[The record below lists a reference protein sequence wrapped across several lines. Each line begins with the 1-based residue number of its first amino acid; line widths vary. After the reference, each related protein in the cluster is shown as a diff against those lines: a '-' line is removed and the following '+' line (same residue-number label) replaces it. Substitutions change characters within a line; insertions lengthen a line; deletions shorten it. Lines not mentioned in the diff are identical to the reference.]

1 MDWEPAEGY
10 GMDVDEKGPVDGP
23 MHMTQEP
30 FSSDCDVYMAP
41 TTPVQ
46 EEVHMASPIL
56 TSQPPTISEIDCSS
70 LGFFLPS
77 LEMKTKSIVFP
88 PFNIHAVPRQALE
101 PRISPRKTKLVPLD
115 DSPFIYVPAVAT
127 YQAESPAMSSASSQ
141 GDTYTSAVHNHNHFP
156 SKPVYCPVTPSPAYS
171 RPTLRGVSPIL
182 TPVMPIDI
190 LEIGDTRA
198 ATPSPL
204 IENTSSAGW
213 PDIMADSGDIV
224 PNVVCTLWID
234 EQDITPST
242 PRPVVAETNAPEWTV
257 DEDATPLSPILETT
271 TPFDWPEITISQQY
285 FDWGV
290 DLIDLSSPDFNSP
303 NSDKD
308 DSILR
313 AFGGSSL
320 EDLDWILNGF
330 YATSVA
336 DACNE
341 YNNASNSFE
350 AMFVPAPPDNFSPV
364 SPYDWAVSEAGPNLI
379 SFDSAH
385 DLRHNMHSGSF
396 ELPSKSG
403 DVIQIESNGL
413 FQTSTPS
420 RSAYEKLPDVQS
432 HSLSDPLVIFSK
444 VAYTVER
451 NAPRSTKTDASTQ
464 TEELPAATY
473 STFFKMIWFSIT
485 MFIYSIR
492 ISLTAPVFALCEI
505 FSLSEVEP
513 RFYFWLE
520 RCGRFE
526 KCSAH
531 YHFRHLRSSIPCGQ
545 CLSRLWYSSLHYL

>member
-1 MDWEPAEGY
+1 
-10 GMDVDEKGPVDGP
+10 MDVDEKGPVDVP
-23 MHMTQEP
+23 MYMTQEP

-41 TTPVQ
+41 TTPAQQ

-56 TSQPPTISEIDCSS
+56 TSQPPIISEIDCSS
-70 LGFFLPS
+70 LRFSLPP
-77 LEMKTKSIVFP
+77 LEMKMKPIVFP

-101 PRISPRKTKLVPLD
+101 SRISPRKTKLVSLD
-115 DSPFIYVPAVAT
+115 DSSSIYVPAIAT

-141 GDTYTSAVHNHNHFP
+141 GDTYTSAVHNRNHFP
-156 SKPVYCPVTPSPAYS
+156 SKPVYCPVAPLPAYYI
-171 RPTLRGVSPIL
+171 PTLQGVSPIL

-190 LEIGDTRA
+190 LEMGDTRA

-204 IENTSSAGW
+204 VESSSSAEW
-213 PDIMADSGDIV
+213 PDRMADSGDIA
-224 PNVVCTLWID
+224 PSVVCTPWID

-242 PRPVVAETNAPEWTV
+242 PRPVVAETNAPERTV
-257 DEDATPLSPILETT
+257 DEDATPLSPILEAT

-290 DLIDLSSPDFNSP
+290 DLINLSSPDFDSP

-320 EDLDWILNGF
+320 EDLDWILDGF
-330 YATSVA
+330 HATSVA

-341 YNNASNSFE
+341 YNNSFE
-350 AMFVPAPPDNFSPV
+350 AMFVPAHPDNFSPV
-364 SPYDWAVSEAGPNLI
+364 SPYDWVVSEAGPDLI

-385 DLRHNMHSGSF
+385 DLRHNMHSCSF
-396 ELPSKSG
+396 ELPSDSG
-403 DVIQIESNGL
+403 DVIQTESNGL
-413 FQTSTPS
+413 FQTSTPAPYS
-420 RSAYEKLPDVQS
+420 RSAYEGSPDVQS
-432 HSLSDPLVIFSK
+432 HSLFDPFVIFSK

-473 STFFKMIWFSIT
+473 STSFKMIWFSIT

-492 ISLTAPVFALCEI
+492 ISPTAPVFALCEI

-513 RFYFWLE
+513 TFYFWLE
-520 RCGRFE
+520 RFGRFE
-526 KCSAH
+526 KYSAH
-531 YHFRHLRSSIPCGQ
+531 YHFRHLLRSSIPCGQ
-545 CLSRLWYSSLHYL
+545 